1 MSLLSSSL
9 IFSTAMHRLTLF
21 KPHVMSILT
30 PFHTSPPLLSTH
42 HPRSLLPIRT
52 TSLAESYEESDIATV
67 SYLSIFA
74 RTILS
79 VPNILTD
86 VLEALITST
95 GLCKVF
101 GISSESSAAD
111 KTKAH
116 QSLFAMLVRLMIEKF
131 DSVAYCTAGAW
142 RRKLW

>member
-1 MSLLSSSL
+1 MFYHCDVPT
-9 IFSTAMHRLTLF
+9 IILF
-21 KPHVMSILT
+21 DFLDCHASFNSFQTSRNIHPHSV
-30 PFHTSPPLLSTH
+30 P
-42 HPRSLLPIRT
+42 PIRT

>member
-1 MSLLSSSL
+1 VFYHCDVPT
-9 IFSTAMHRLTLF
+9 IILF
-21 KPHVMSILT
+21 DFLYCHASFNSFQT
-30 PFHTSPPLLSTH
+30 PRNIN
-42 HPRSLLPIRT
+42 PRSVPPIPPSPSLPPNRT